1 MSDTAGLIVPDG
13 IYPPAEP
20 ADDMLSALGIPPV
33 VLDMARGLGLD
44 LDGLAA
50 AMSADADPDALSLLD
65 VVERVDQL
73 AEQLDRIEAA
83 LAPVERIVAA
93 LNANAGKL
101 KRFGIAWQP

>member
-13 IYPPAEP
+13 IIPPAEP
-20 ADDMLSALGIPPV
+20 DDMLAALGIPSV

-50 AMSADADPDALSLLD
+50 AMSADVDPDALSLLD

-73 AEQLDRIEAA
+73 AEQLDRIEPA
-83 LAPVERIVAA
+83 LEPVGRIVAA